1 MTIPGVEQMLQP
13 NLQGV
18 IDVNSTVEGPAFLD
32 IFRDIL
38 KTDSMN
44 TMRRFPGMAVSHK
57 PPETGTT
64 VPTEKSIE
72 TGSKAAQAPLGKAA
86 SRLSIKQQL
95 ARSNLEGKKPVDKE
109 LLSACRDMEALFT
122 GIMLKSMR
130 ETIHEN
136 NFFGKSIAKD
146 IFSDMLYDEYAKLMA
161 KTDQIGLARQIYDQ
175 LSE

>member
-1 MTIPGVEQMLQP
+1 MDFVTPISAGGHFEQAGHQILKA
-13 NLQGV
+13 G
-18 IDVNSTVEGPAFLD
+18 IGKEGLAFID

-38 KTDSMN
+38 NEND
-44 TMRRFPGMAVSHK
+44 
-57 PPETGTT
+57 
-64 VPTEKSIE
+64 TEKILQDTRSN
-72 TGSKAAQAPLGKAA
+72 T
-86 SRLSIKQQL
+86 SIKTHPSPQRPTKTVSTGISGGEKK
-95 ARSNLEGKKPVDKE
+95 AGKLDEK

-136 NFFGKSIAKD
+136 DFFGKSLAKD
-146 IFSDMLYDEYAKLMA
+146 LFSDMLYDEYAKLMA